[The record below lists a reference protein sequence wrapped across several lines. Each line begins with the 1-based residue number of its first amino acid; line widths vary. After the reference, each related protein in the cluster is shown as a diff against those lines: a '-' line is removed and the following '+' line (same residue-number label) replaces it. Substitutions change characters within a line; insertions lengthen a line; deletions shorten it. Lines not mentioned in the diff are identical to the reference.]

1 MYFLLWLLF
10 SVLLHSIVYWVMS
23 DNLIASATTF
33 VNIIMTISLMVA
45 KYIMYRDDLKN
56 GYIDISKER
65 NKYKLFSEFSIY
77 LPLFVLLIF
86 TVIVLFRE
94 LFFKND
100 ELLAILS
107 GLSLIIIL
115 GVIDLLIS
123 YKDFIDNKLL
133 VGLNK
138 TKQ

>member
-1 MYFLLWLLF
+1 MYFSLWLLF

-56 GYIDISKER
+56 GYIDISKDSD
-65 NKYKLFSEFSIY
+65 KYKLFSELSIY
-77 LPLFVLLIF
+77 LPLFILLIF
-86 TVIVLFRE
+86 TVMVLFSE
-94 LFFKND
+94 LFFKKGD
-100 ELLAILS
+100 ILVILS
-107 GLSLIIIL
+107 GLSLLIINGI
-115 GVIDLLIS
+115 INLLIS

-138 TKQ
+138 RK